1 MDLTGHRRSRGAALN
16 ASPADQQR
24 LLDLQTIDSQIA
36 QLAHRRSRLP
46 ELAELDSLAE
56 QLRGVADDLVG
67 VQTDRSDV
75 AREAGKLD
83 QDIEQVRARADRD
96 QQRMDS
102 GAVGSAKELESLQ
115 HEITSLQR
123 RQNELEDAELEI
135 LQRVEDLDN
144 AVNGLTTRQQELNNQ
159 KTDAERRRDATWAE
173 IDRDT
178 ALAQEQRVG
187 VVTDVPAELRAL
199 YDKVREQLGGVAVVA
214 LKQRRCDGCRLELNA
229 IELGRFRDA
238 PQDAVLRCEECRR
251 IVVRTAES
259 GL

>member
-1 MDLTGHRRSRGAALN
+1 VDLTGHRRSRGAALN

-46 ELAELDSLAE
+46 ELAELDALAE
-56 QLRGVADDLVG
+56 QLRAVADDLVG

-83 QDIEQVRARADRD
+83 RDIEQVRARADRD
-96 QQRMDS
+96 QQRMNS

-135 LQRVEDLDN
+135 LQRVEDLDH
-144 AVNGLTTRQQELNNQ
+144 AVNTLTTRQRELTDQ
-159 KTDAERRRDATWAE
+159 QADAEARRDAAWAQ
-173 IDRDT
+173 IDEETRS
-178 ALAQEQRVG
+178 AEERRSL
-187 VVTDVPAELRAL
+187 VVADVPAELLAL
-199 YDKVREQLGGVAVVA
+199 YDKLRDQLGGVAVVA

-229 IELGRFRDA
+229 IEVGRFRDA
-238 PQDAVLRCEECRR
+238 PEDAVLRCEECRR

>member
-1 MDLTGHRRSRGAALN
+1 VELTGHRRSRGAALN

-36 QLAHRRSRLP
+36 QLSHRRSRLP
-46 ELAELDSLAE
+46 ELAELDGLAE
-56 QLRGVADDLVG
+56 QLRAVADDLVG

-83 QDIEQVRARADRD
+83 RDIEQVRARADRD

-102 GAVGSAKELESLQ
+102 GSVGSAKELESLQ

-135 LQRVEDLDN
+135 LQRVEDLDH
-144 AVNGLTTRQQELNNQ
+144 AVSTLTTRQRELTDQ
-159 KTDAERRRDATWAE
+159 QADAEARRDAAWAQ
-173 IDRDT
+173 IDQET
-178 ALAQEQRVG
+178 ASALEQRAV
-187 VVTDVPAELRAL
+187 VVTEVPPELVAVYEKLR
-199 YDKVREQLGGVAVVA
+199 DQLGGVAVVA

-238 PQDAVLRCEECRR
+238 PEDAVLRCEECRR

>member
-1 MDLTGHRRSRGAALN
+1 MERTGDRRPEGAALN

-24 LLDLQTIDSQIA
+24 LLHLQTIDSQIA

-46 ELAELDSLAE
+46 ELAELASLAE

-67 VQTDRSDV
+67 VQTERSDV
-75 AREAGKLD
+75 AREASKLD
-83 QDIEQVRARADRD
+83 LDIEQVRARADRD

-115 HEITSLQR
+115 HEIHSLQR
-123 RQNELEDAELEI
+123 RQNELEEVELEI
-135 LQRVEDLDN
+135 LQRVEDLDTKVT
-144 AVNGLTTRQQELNNQ
+144 ALTTKQQELTAQ
-159 KTDAERRRDATWAE
+159 QLDAEQRRDAAWAE

-178 ALAQEQRVG
+178 AAAQEQRV
-187 VVTDVPAELRAL
+187 VVVADVPADLLAL
-199 YDKVREQLGGVAVVA
+199 YDKVRDQLGGVAVVA
-214 LKQRRCDGCRLELNA
+214 LRQRRCDGCRLELNA
-229 IELGRFRDA
+229 IDLGRFRDA
-238 PQDAVLRCEECRR
+238 PEDAVLRCEECRR

>member
-1 MDLTGHRRSRGAALN
+1 MELTGHRRSRGAALN

-36 QLAHRRSRLP
+36 QLSHRRSRLP
-46 ELAELDSLAE
+46 ELAELDGLAE
-56 QLRGVADDLVG
+56 QLRAVADDLVG

-83 QDIEQVRARADRD
+83 RDIEQVRARADRD

-102 GAVGSAKELESLQ
+102 GSVGSAKELESLQ

-135 LQRVEDLDN
+135 LQRVEDLDH
-144 AVNGLTTRQQELNNQ
+144 AVSTLTTRQRELTDQ
-159 KTDAERRRDATWAE
+159 QADAEARRDAAWAQ
-173 IDRDT
+173 IDQET
-178 ALAQEQRVG
+178 ASALEQRAV
-187 VVTDVPAELRAL
+187 VVTEVPPELVAVYEKLR
-199 YDKVREQLGGVAVVA
+199 DQLGGVAVVA

-238 PQDAVLRCEECRR
+238 PEDAVLRCEECRR